1 MFKNLIVAAAGIAL
15 VALAPS
21 AAFAKSSQPVVS
33 ASDLPSICQQS
44 GGSSDQNALL
54 DLGNG
59 DSVAITV
66 HCDQTNAMIVGA
78 NTDTGESEKG
88 PTEAA
93 ENGVED

>member
-1 MFKNLIVAAAGIAL
+1 MIKNLLVVAAGL
-15 VALAPS
+15 VMVALPTVG
-21 AAFAKSSQPVVS
+21 FAKSTPTLV
-33 ASDLPSICQQS
+33 AGSDLALICQQS
-44 GGSSDQNALL
+44 DVAGDQDALL

-59 DSVAITV
+59 NSVAITV
-66 HCDQTNAMIVGA
+66 HCDQTDAMVVGA